1 MFVVI
6 DHRQHDDIMVLH
18 LYTII
23 YFYNNMHSL
32 NNMKYN
38 IFESKQ
44 SVIKGYVHH
53 MWQLINN
60 ERWFYK

>member
-1 MFVVI
+1 MRHFEKSKMANTPKLMFVVI

-32 NNMKYN
+32 NNMK
-38 IFESKQ
+38 
-44 SVIKGYVHH
+44 
-53 MWQLINN
+53 
-60 ERWFYK
+60 